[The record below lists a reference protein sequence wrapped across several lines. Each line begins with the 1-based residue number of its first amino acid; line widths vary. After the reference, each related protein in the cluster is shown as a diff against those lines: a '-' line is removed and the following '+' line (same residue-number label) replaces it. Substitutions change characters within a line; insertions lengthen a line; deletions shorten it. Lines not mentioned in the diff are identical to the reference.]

1 MRPVETGAGE
11 QPHAAAIEARMR
23 AVAVEFDFVQP
34 AVAFRRRIDQLREL
48 RREPFRQGSG
58 ARTLRYRLRHAGNRN
73 GLLRRRMRL
82 LEVIDLADML
92 RRVMRPHGPK
102 PGC

>member
-1 MRPVETGAGE
+1 
-11 QPHAAAIEARMR
+11 MR

-58 ARTLRYRLRHAGNRN
+58 ARTPRYRLRHAGNRN
-73 GLLRRRMRL
+73 GLLRRRVRL
-82 LEVIDLADML
+82 LEVIDLADM
-92 RRVMRPHGPK
+92 RRRMAELEALAIASIAAPDDLVDKAAIGL
-102 PGC
+102 